1 MKHRRLQKAGEVART
16 THGKYTESV
25 NGRSIGKYLHVRTTS
40 RWRDNIKAVHK
51 GVSNT
56 TFNSSPS

>member
-1 MKHRRLQKAGEVART
+1 VART
-16 THGKYTESV
+16 THDKCTGSRD
-25 NGRSIGKYLHVRTTS
+25 GRSIGKCLPGITTS

-56 TFNSSPS
+56 TLNSSPS